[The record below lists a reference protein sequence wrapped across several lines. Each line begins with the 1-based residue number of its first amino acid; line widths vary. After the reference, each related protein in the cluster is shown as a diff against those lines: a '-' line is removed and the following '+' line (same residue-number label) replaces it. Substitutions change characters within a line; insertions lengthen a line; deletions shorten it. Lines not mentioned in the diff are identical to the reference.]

1 MTADDDARRGFAALA
16 ANGSIP
22 PTLPGALRRA
32 RQADERER
40 QRLRDHRCR
49 CTRIA
54 PQGRCGRAVRT
65 PRLRERGF
73 PMRTS
78 LLLALVVAVAS
89 APVASQEATALLER
103 IEEADIDAPR
113 ASLTEWHERRVC
125 LNASDYVFALL
136 AHPRLLP
143 EHLPG
148 ELGWAA
154 AASVRTPE
162 WTAEHGRDGEVV
174 RLSALNLGDPVT
186 DPPWASKAF
195 VVDEPECFD
204 VQVLG
209 GRARIY
215 RLNVTVEW

>member
-1 MTADDDARRGFAALA
+1 
-16 ANGSIP
+16 
-22 PTLPGALRRA
+22 
-32 RQADERER
+32 
-40 QRLRDHRCR
+40 
-49 CTRIA
+49 
-54 PQGRCGRAVRT
+54 
-65 PRLRERGF
+65 
-73 PMRTS
+73 MRTS

-89 APVASQEATALLER
+89 TPVASQEATALLER

-113 ASLTEWHERRVC
+113 ASLTEWHKRRVC

-162 WTAEHGRDGEVV
+162 WTAEYGRDGEVV